1 MILDITEEE
10 LEKCYRNKQ
19 DKYKDMSKGIR
30 FDLVGGEEIAEG
42 KEGLVPSL
50 STISHIYYL
59 RRGWDSYFNM
69 DVIKENDQR
78 DYQEMDEI
86 LKQANFED
94 IDISTN
100 RGYDTYLN
108 ELGVHNWRYVIEHFD
123 RKYIES
129 LERPLIFRQLL
140 NYWGENFNL
149 EVWSSIKEYYAE
161 CESDYA
167 YNLFITYSEEL
178 GFLDHEFKELDLE

>member
-69 DVIKENDQR
+69 DVIKENDQK

-100 RGYDTYLN
+100 RGYDLEGEETREIIDAGTRKWNLDDL
-108 ELGVHNWRYVIEHFD
+108 LGHTPPR
-123 RKYIES
+123 
-129 LERPLIFRQLL
+129 
-140 NYWGENFNL
+140 
-149 EVWSSIKEYYAE
+149 
-161 CESDYA
+161 SD
-167 YNLFITYSEEL
+167 IPCR
-178 GFLDHEFKELDLE
+178 